1 MKAKKLLSIALASM
15 LAIASFTGCGKK
27 MTRYQLVSVI
37 RR

>member
-27 MTRYQLVSVI
+27 DDKVI
-37 RR
+37 N